1 MPSEHELL
9 PIREVTRL
17 TGVNPVTL
25 RAWERR
31 YGLVVPH
38 RTSKGHRLYSA
49 EHVHCIRQILHW
61 LNRGIAVSQV
71 KPLLQAAPNAR
82 PPEQNDDWQ
91 VLRLQLIDSI
101 AELAERRLDQQFNQ
115 AMALYPVRTLCEQL
129 ILPLLDQLEVRW
141 HGHDSAHME
150 RVFLHSWL
158 RSKLGIRVYHNNR
171 QLPGPPILL
180 INASAL
186 PFDPQLWLCAWL
198 ISDTGRP
205 VEVFDWPLPPRELAL
220 AMQRLHPPMLIMCL
234 NTVVDTREVLRSLSV
249 IDVPTLLVGS
259 AVTLHQQALKDGPA
273 STHPVQW
280 VVSPAQ
286 VLEHLQ
292 TEPSPVI

>member
-1 MPSEHELL
+1 MPSEHDLL

-31 YGLVVPH
+31 YGLVVPQ

-71 KPLLQAAPNAR
+71 KPLLHASPNTK
-82 PPEQNDDWQ
+82 PPTQSDDWH
-91 VLRLQLIDSI
+91 VLHAQLIDSI

-115 AMALYPVRTLCEQL
+115 AMALYPAATLCEQL
-129 ILPLLDQLEVRW
+129 ILPLLEQLEVRW
-141 HGHDSAHME
+141 HGHNAARME
-150 RVFLHSWL
+150 QVFFHSWL
-158 RSKLGIRVYHNNR
+158 RSKLGVRVYHNNR
-171 QLPGPPILL
+171 QLSGAPMLL
-180 INASAL
+180 INASPL

-198 ISDTGRP
+198 ASDAGCP
-205 VEVFDWPLPPRELAL
+205 VEVFDWPLPPPELAL
-220 AMQRLHPPMLIMCL
+220 AVQRLHPSSLVMCL
-234 NTVVDTREVLRSLSV
+234 NTVIDTRDVLRSLSV

-259 AVTLHQQALKDGPA
+259 AVTVHQQALQDELTGLD
-273 STHPVQW
+273 PVRLL
-280 VVSPAQ
+280 VSPLA
-286 VLEHLQ
+286 VLKHLP
-292 TEPSPVI
+292 T

>member
-1 MPSEHELL
+1 MPSEHDLL

-71 KPLLQAAPNAR
+71 KPLLQAASDAR
-82 PPEQNDDWQ
+82 PPDQSDDWQ
-91 VLRLQLIDSI
+91 VLRTQLIDSI

-115 AMALYPVRTLCEQL
+115 AMALYPVCTLCEQL
-129 ILPLLDQLEVRW
+129 ILPLLEQLEVRW
-141 HGHDSAHME
+141 HGHNAARME
-150 RVFLHSWL
+150 QVFFHSWL
-158 RSKLGIRVYHNNR
+158 RSKLGVRVYHNNR
-171 QLPGPPILL
+171 QLSGAPILL
-180 INASAL
+180 INASPL

-198 ISDTGRP
+198 ASDAGCP
-205 VEVFDWPLPPRELAL
+205 VEVFDWSVPPRELAL
-220 AMQRLHPPMLIMCL
+220 TIQRLRPCMLMMCL
-234 NTVVDTREVLRSLSV
+234 NTVVDTRDLLRNLSV

-259 AVTLHQQALKDGPA
+259 AVTVHQQALQDQLTGL
-273 STHPVQW
+273 HPVRSA
-280 VVSPAQ
+280 VSPLA
-286 VLEHLQ
+286 VLKHLP
-292 TEPSPVI
+292 T